1 MLPEN
6 VTVVEHPLLG
16 HLVARIRD
24 GSTGSGDFRNAVR
37 RISSMLVY
45 ECLRDLPTEEKEVVT
60 PLEACVQSVVD
71 EGSVVLVPILRA
83 GLGMLEG
90 ALDLVPDAGVGHIG
104 MERDTVT
111 HRPREYYCKLP
122 KGIEGKTVVVIDPM
136 LATGGSASAA
146 VSALKGRGCTNI
158 RLVCIVGA
166 PEGVSA
172 MHSAHPDVPVYL
184 AALDRCLDDDCYILP
199 GLGDA
204 GDRIFGTLRSRHKIS
219 KMFMAGE
226 VPRRSIRT
234 CRSCRR
240 TPRPGPSRARGM

>member
-1 MLPEN
+1 MVPDN

-45 ECLRDLPTEEKEVVT
+45 ECLRDIPTQEREVAT
-60 PLEACVQSVVD
+60 PLETCVQNVIDERSVVF
-71 EGSVVLVPILRA
+71 VPILRA

-104 MERDTVT
+104 MERDPVT

-122 KGIEGKTVVVIDPM
+122 RGIDGKTVVVIDPM

-146 VSALKGRGCTNI
+146 IAALKGRGCRDL

-166 PEGVSA
+166 PEGVDA
-172 MHSAHPDVPVYL
+172 MHSAHPNVPVYL
-184 AALDRCLDDDCYILP
+184 AALDRCLNDDCYILP

-204 GDRIFGTLRSRHKIS
+204 GDRIFGTLRSRRETI
-219 KMFMAGE
+219 E
-226 VPRRSIRT
+226 RV
-234 CRSCRR
+234 
-240 TPRPGPSRARGM
+240 